1 MRRRRVWTSF
11 RTNSTSRCGFPPSL
25 RKMVPADYKLH
36 FTEEDFIAAVERI
49 KEYILAGDVM
59 QVVLAQRMSTA
70 FSGDPLNVYRALRF

>member
-1 MRRRRVWTSF
+1 MS
-11 RTNSTSRCGFPPSL
+11 
-25 RKMVPADYKLH
+25 ADYQLH
-36 FTEEDFIAAVERI
+36 FAEKDFSAAVERI